1 MKKIILLFII
11 LNAMSTHAQSVG
23 GTLSSSDTAKCV
35 TANSGIINLTGQ
47 NGNVIR
53 WEYSYSGGDPWT
65 PIAVTS
71 PFYNFTNLSQSISYR
86 AVVQQPS
93 FLPVYS
99 SIIRINVYPATVTG
113 SLSGPTEVCS
123 GIPVAY
129 QLSGNVGEINFWQV
143 STNNGSSWTN
153 IPNSADSTQKVLTAT
168 QNSWYRA
175 NITSGACLTLNTPI
189 LQVTNFSTTVAGSI
203 IGTDSICGTSNSVN
217 LSVSGATT
225 TSYSWEVASS
235 NSGPWSLTT
244 ETGISALFLNQ
255 PTTTFYRVKTKNGGC
270 NSVYTP
276 VKQVTFSQPSVGG
289 SVSSVS
295 SICANDSFSLT
306 AVNYTG
312 TIQNWQYRLQGSP
325 TWISMGTNATV
336 TNFSL
341 STSGVYE
348 FSFVVKSG
356 SCSSAQ
362 SLVKLI
368 TVNTLP
374 LVSFSINPTCEDVN
388 ASFVNSTTGT
398 NTYVW
403 DFGNGNSSNLVNPQT
418 IYSNSGTYSVKLTA
432 TSAFGCVDSLR
443 QNATIYQKP
452 SVGFN
457 FADSLCFADQVNFTN
472 TSNAGQGT
480 ISTIE
485 WKDNGSLFSSLLNP
499 SYLFPTEGNHTVRL
513 IILNSVGCSHY
524 LDTSLQIYSKP
535 TADFTFSNACF
546 GEEIDFSNESTINS
560 GSMSYAWNFGDG
572 NTSIL
577 SNPNHSFSSTGSFN
591 VMLQVS
597 SNFGCSDTLIKALT
611 VNPSPVVDFSAT
623 SVCKIDSMVFVPS
636 ISGVSNYTSAWTFGD
651 GTNSSLDTP
660 SHLYSSYG
668 TYSVNLT
675 ITTDSACSAQLT
687 KNVQVFPMPV
697 AQFSVANICEDYAAQ
712 VENFSSIGDGTF
724 ISEWSFNNGALIAA
738 NEPSQV
744 FTSAGTFP
752 ILLIV
757 TSNNGCIDSLQQ
769 NIVVNDS
776 PVADF
781 SFINTCNGTPIQ
793 FTNESTVNSGSIASF
808 DWNFGDNTN
817 STLEN
822 PTKDYLNFGD
832 YSVQLIVTSTN
843 GCIDSVSQIATS
855 NEQPIANF
863 GVGNVCFGEETVFD
877 NQTLLSLGTY
887 QSTWDFDDFSS
898 STIVS
903 PSHTYSDAGVFLV
916 KLHVLSDQGCED
928 SIVKPVTVYF
938 LPLVNAGTD
947 TTISKGFTIELNGTG
962 AAEYTWGPSY
972 GLDNPQIANPNASPD
987 STMTYVLI
995 GESAFGCIAQDTVV
1009 VTVEETFKVFPFN
1022 VLTPDGNS
1030 KNDTWIIEYIESYP
1044 NNEVV
1049 ILNELGHEV
1058 FTMKGYNNSWDGK
1071 NKTGEILPDG
1081 TYYYVLKFE
1090 GSTIEYQGD
1099 ILLLRNL

>member
-1 MKKIILLFII
+1 MKKIIFLFII
-11 LNAMSTHAQSVG
+11 LNAVSTHAQSVG

-93 FLPVYS
+93 FLPAYS
-99 SIIRINVYPATVTG
+99 STIRINVYPATISG
-113 SLSGPTEVCS
+113 SLSGATEVCS
-123 GIPVAY
+123 GIPATY

-153 IPNSADSTQKVLTAT
+153 IPNSADSTQKVLTAN

-175 NITSGACLTLNTPI
+175 EIKSGACLTVNTPI
-189 LQVTNFSTTVAGSI
+189 LQVTNFTNTVPGTI
-203 IGTDSICGTSNSVN
+203 VGTDSICGSSNSVN
-217 LSVSGATT
+217 LSVTGSTATT
-225 TSYSWEVASS
+225 FAWEYAFSS
-235 NSGPWSLTT
+235 AGPWQMTT
-244 ETGISALFLNQ
+244 ETASSATFTNQ
-255 PTTTFYRVKTKNGGC
+255 ATTTFYRVKTKNGGC
-270 NSVYTP
+270 NFAYTP
-276 VKQVTFSQPSVGG
+276 VNQVTFSQPSVGG

-306 AVNYTG
+306 AVNYIG
-312 TIQNWQYRLQGSP
+312 TIQTWQYRLQGSP

-348 FSFVVKSG
+348 FSFIVKSG

-362 SLVKLI
+362 SQVKLI

-374 LVSFSINPTCEDVN
+374 LVSFSVNPTCEDIN

-443 QNATIYQKP
+443 QNTTIYQKP
-452 SVGFN
+452 SVGFI
-457 FADSLCFADQVNFTN
+457 FADSLCFSDQVSFTN

-485 WKDNGSLFSSLLNP
+485 WKDNGSTFSSLLNP
-499 SYLFPTEGNHTVRL
+499 NYVFPTEGNHTVRL
-513 IILNSVGCSHY
+513 TILNSFGCTHFI
-524 LDTSLQIYSKP
+524 DTVIQIYSKP
-535 TADFTFSNACF
+535 TADFTVNNACF
-546 GEEIDFSNESTINS
+546 GESITFSNESTINS
-560 GSMSYAWNFGDG
+560 GSMSYAWDFGDG
-572 NTSIL
+572 NTSNL
-577 SNPNHSFSSTGSFN
+577 SNPNHDFSSAGTYN

-597 SNFGCSDTLIKALT
+597 SNFGCLDTLIKPLN
-611 VNPSPVVDFSAT
+611 VNPSPVIDFSAS
-623 SVCKIDSMVFVPS
+623 SVCKIDSMVFIPS
-636 ISGVSNYTSAWTFGD
+636 VSGVSSYSSSWTFGD
-651 GTNSSLDTP
+651 GMNSSLDAP

-668 TYSVNLT
+668 TYAVNLT
-675 ITTDSACSAQLT
+675 ITTDSACSAQII
-687 KNVQVFPMPV
+687 KNVQVYPMPV
-697 AQFSVANICEDYAAQ
+697 AQFSVANICEDYTAQ

-724 ISEWSFNNGALIAA
+724 ISEWSFDNGALIAA
-738 NEPSQV
+738 NEPSHV

-757 TSNNGCIDSLQQ
+757 TSDNGCIDSLEQ

-781 SFINTCNGTPIQ
+781 SFVNTCNGTPIQ
-793 FTNESTVNSGSIASF
+793 FSNESTVNSGSIASF

-822 PTKDYLNFGD
+822 PSKDYLNFGD
-832 YSVQLIVTSTN
+832 YTVQLIVTSTN

-863 GVGNVCFGEETVFD
+863 GVGNVCHGEETVFE
-877 NQTLLSLGTY
+877 NQTQLSLGTF
-887 QSTWDFDDFSS
+887 QSTWDFGDLNS

-903 PSHTYSDAGVFLV
+903 PSHTYSDAGLYFV
-916 KLHVLSDQGCED
+916 KLVVLSDQGCVD
-928 SIVKPVTVYF
+928 SITKPVTVYY
-938 LPLVNAGTD
+938 LPLVNAGND
-947 TTISKGFTIELNGTG
+947 TTISKGFSVQLSGTG
-962 AAEYTWGPSY
+962 AVEYTWGPSY
-972 GLDNPQIANPNASPD
+972 GLDNPQIANPTASPD
-987 STMTYVLI
+987 STMTYLLI
-995 GESAFGCIAQDTVV
+995 GESTFGCISQDTVI
-1009 VTVEETFKVFPFN
+1009 VTVEETFKVYPYN
-1022 VLTPDGNS
+1022 VLTPDGNN

-1090 GSTIEYQGD
+1090 GSTVEYQGD